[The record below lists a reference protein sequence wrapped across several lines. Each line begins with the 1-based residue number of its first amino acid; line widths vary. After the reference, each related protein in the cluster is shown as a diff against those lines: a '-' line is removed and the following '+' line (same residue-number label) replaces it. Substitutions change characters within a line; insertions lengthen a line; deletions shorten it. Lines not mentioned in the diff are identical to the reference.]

1 MRSPAPNPLPVTLL
15 PHLGDQSNSEKSTYS
30 QLLELPFTF
39 LADKWGKQKMPTHLN
54 GARQVE
60 VIRSEYTFW
69 LLLNMHLP
77 KGVWG
82 SQIPGPGGRLF
93 EVGVGWGEGAQ
104 RQSWQESLLIR
115 LLGAKLW
122 FSTS

>member
-1 MRSPAPNPLPVTLL
+1 M
-15 PHLGDQSNSEKSTYS
+15 
-30 QLLELPFTF
+30 
-39 LADKWGKQKMPTHLN
+39 HLN

-77 KGVWG
+77 KGVWS

-93 EVGVGWGEGAQ
+93 EVGAGEGAQ
-104 RQSWQESLLIR
+104 RQGWQESLLIGLSGSRELTVVLHQLKCHR
-115 LLGAKLW
+115 LRVNSG
-122 FSTS
+122 S

>member
-1 MRSPAPNPLPVTLL
+1 M
-15 PHLGDQSNSEKSTYS
+15 
-30 QLLELPFTF
+30 
-39 LADKWGKQKMPTHLN
+39 
-54 GARQVE
+54 E